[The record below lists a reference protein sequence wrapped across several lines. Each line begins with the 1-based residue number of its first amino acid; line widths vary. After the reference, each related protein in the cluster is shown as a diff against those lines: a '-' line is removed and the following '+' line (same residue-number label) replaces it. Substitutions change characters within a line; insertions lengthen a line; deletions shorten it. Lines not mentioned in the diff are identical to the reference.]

1 MQHNEMGQMKGAIGV
16 LLLDDSDMYEVIDEG
31 DCVYWVQSLDDPDS
45 KPLCISPS
53 QFWQL
58 LPSL

>member
-1 MQHNEMGQMKGAIGV
+1 MKGAIGV
-16 LLLDDSDMYEVIDEG
+16 LLLDASDMYEVIDED
-31 DCVYWVQSLDDPDS
+31 DCAYWIQSLDDPDA

-53 QFWQL
+53 LFWQL

>member
-1 MQHNEMGQMKGAIGV
+1 MQHNEIGQMKGAIGV
-16 LLLDDSDMYEVIDEG
+16 ILLDDSDMYEVIEEA
-31 DCVYWVQSLDDPDS
+31 DCFYRVQSLDDPDS

>member
-1 MQHNEMGQMKGAIGV
+1 MKGAIGV
-16 LLLDDSDMYEVIDEG
+16 ILMDASDLYEVIGED
-31 DCVYWVQSLDDPDS
+31 DCAYWVQSLDDPDS
-45 KPLCISPS
+45 KALCISPS

>member
-1 MQHNEMGQMKGAIGV
+1 MGQMKGAIGV
-16 LLLDDSDMYEVIDEG
+16 LLLDASDMYEVIDEG

-45 KPLCISPS
+45 KPLCISPY

>member
-1 MQHNEMGQMKGAIGV
+1 MDHNGIGKMKGAIGV
-16 LLLDDSDMYEVIDEG
+16 ILMDASDLYEVIGED
-31 DCVYWVQSLDDPDS
+31 DCAYWVQSLDDPDS

-53 QFWQL
+53 HFWQL

>member
-1 MQHNEMGQMKGAIGV
+1 MDHNGIGKMQGAIGV
-16 LLLDDSDMYEVIDEG
+16 ILLDASDLYEVIGEE
-31 DCVYWVQSLDDPDS
+31 DCAYWVQSLDDPDS
-45 KPLCISPS
+45 KPLSISPS

>member
-1 MQHNEMGQMKGAIGV
+1 VQHNQFGEMKGAIGV
-16 LLLDDSDMYEVIDEG
+16 LLLDASDMYEVIDEQ
-31 DCVYWVQSLDDPDS
+31 DCAYWVQSLDDPDA

-53 QFWQL
+53 LFWQL

>member
-1 MQHNEMGQMKGAIGV
+1 MKGAIGV
-16 LLLDDSDMYEVIDEG
+16 ILLDASDLYEVIGEE
-31 DCVYWVQSLDDPDS
+31 DCVYWVQSLEDPDS